1 METDKAISINFTD
14 LQDTPDSITSYP
26 NCILSSDGDKLI
38 FTSQLKVSGIV
49 NSGNEVIQ
57 GDLKVYGNTN
67 LQNQVSCDKLTSKNL
82 YVSQDTILEGFLK
95 VNGDIS
101 NQALQT
107 KGCEAIMNTLNV
119 SQSVKSQ
126 NIESLKVKSMDM
138 ETDKLII
145 HKDLRLP
152 QEVNV
157 SSLNVNTLKVL
168 ETSYLNKVLSTDHT
182 SVSLNSNSGLITD
195 LTSVNALV
203 VDMKA
208 TKIES
213 DEIVASSIYH
223 KTIDIDGSPDIP
235 DMKDPDGG
243 YFQRS
248 ITSSKYTWYGKLKV
262 SSNSIKFKLNTKTPN
277 VLSQVIPRISFH
289 AYSLGSFDLKPS
301 FKYDTQIFPNQNDD
315 ASFFVN
321 VNFSDNLPLVAKF
334 IFSVVLEK
342 V

>member
-14 LQDTPDSITSYP
+14 LQDTPNTLDAYSGCIITVSPDAKNLICSNSITLNDLVNHGNTDLKGGLDVLGS
-26 NCILSSDGDKLI
+26 CQIFGDTTVKKIQSSTLVSETVYCDNM
-38 FTSQLKVSGIV
+38 QVSG
-49 NSGNEVIQ
+49 
-57 GDLKVYGNTN
+57 NTM
-67 LQNQVSCDKLTSKNL
+67 LV
-82 YVSQDTILEGFLK
+82 G
-95 VNGDIS
+95 
-101 NQALQT
+101 LQT
-107 KGCEAIMNTLNV
+107 KSLQTDDIV
-119 SQSVKSQ
+119 SQSLKCQ
-126 NIESLKVKSMDM
+126 NIESSKVKCMDM
-138 ETDKLII
+138 ETDNLTI
-145 HKDLRLP
+145 HKDLYLP
-152 QEVNV
+152 SEVNI

-168 ETSYLNKVLSTDHT
+168 ETSYLNKVLSTEHT

-213 DEIVASSIYH
+213 DEIVASSIHH

-248 ITSSKYTWYGKLKV
+248 ITSSKYVWYGKLKT
-262 SSNSIKFKLNTKTPN
+262 SSNSIKFKLNTPTAN

-315 ASFFVN
+315 TSFFVN

-334 IFSVVLEK
+334 IFSIVLEK

>member
-1 METDKAISINFTD
+1 METEKAISINFTD
-14 LQDTPDSITSYP
+14 LNDTPNDLSCHSGHIVVVGNDRCLKFSRQLEADELVIAGRTTLKGDVDVLGKCNLNDDITAKNIHSKT
-26 NCILSSDGDKLI
+26 LSGDNV
-38 FTSQLKVSGIV
+38 SCYGDMKVSGTTTL
-49 NSGNEVIQ
+49 E
-57 GDLKVYGNTN
+57 N
-67 LQNQVSCDKLTSKNL
+67 LISKSL
-82 YVSQDTILEGFLK
+82 QTDTI
-95 VNGDIS
+95 
-101 NQALQT
+101 
-107 KGCEAIMNTLNV
+107 V
-119 SQSVKSQ
+119 SQSVKSDF
-126 NIESLKVKSMDM
+126 IENSKINSLWI

-145 HKDLRLP
+145 HKDLHLP

-182 SVSLNSNSGLITD
+182 SVSLNSNSGIITD

-213 DEIVASSIYH
+213 DEIVASSIHH
-223 KTIDIDGSPDIP
+223 KTIDIDGSPDVP

-248 ITSSKYTWYGKLKV
+248 ITSSKYVWYGKLKLA
-262 SSNSIKFKLNTKTPN
+262 SNSIKFKLNTPTPN

-289 AYSLGSFDLKPS
+289 VYSLGTFDLKPS

-315 ASFFVN
+315 TSFFVN
-321 VNFSDNLPLVAKF
+321 LNFSDNLPLVAKF
-334 IFSVVLEK
+334 IFSIVLEK